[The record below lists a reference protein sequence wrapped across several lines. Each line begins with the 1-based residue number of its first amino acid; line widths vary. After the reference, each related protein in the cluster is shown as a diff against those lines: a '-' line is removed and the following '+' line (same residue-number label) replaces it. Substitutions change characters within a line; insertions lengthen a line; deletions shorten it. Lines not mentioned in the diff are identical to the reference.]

1 MKKAGRK
8 REKNVWYTRSAKVPF
23 AFPAVKG
30 IKKIPIKKIRYKII
44 GKILGTTP
52 FSAGGF
58 FPAATRLE
66 KKKNPVFSL
75 HGGCTPHVR
84 RFLRLSRQHRQ
95 VCTGASPPALLPHP
109 SDLTKKSCMFSP
121 SYRRRHAARLC
132 RSAQAVKNR
141 VFRGMVYHWR
151 RRRRRTPRKTFP
163 LTKKRGKMPH
173 SYAIKRQKG
182 NRKDRLSSR
191 AMRNCAASHAWE
203 ACKSRIPLI
212 KEDMAMVKYPAPHGR
227 REGGAF
233 SAVFCPEELPL
244 PEYGVYKA
252 KTAGRY
258 GTAGM
263 KNPGPPAKAAG
274 KPGKHGK
281 KSRGL
286 RTFCH
291 PARKPADSNPSGCGT
306 DSPAHRGG

>member
-1 MKKAGRK
+1 M
-8 REKNVWYTRSAKVPF
+8 
-23 AFPAVKG
+23 FP
-30 IKKIPIKKIRYKII
+30 P
-44 GKILGTTP
+44 
-52 FSAGGF
+52 
-58 FPAATRLE
+58 
-66 KKKNPVFSL
+66 
-75 HGGCTPHVR
+75 C
-84 RFLRLSRQHRQ
+84 
-95 VCTGASPPALLPHP
+95 
-109 SDLTKKSCMFSP
+109 
-121 SYRRRHAARLC
+121 YRRRHAARLC

-141 VFRGMVYHWR
+141 VFRGMVYHRR

-163 LTKKRGKMPH
+163 LTKNRGKMPH

-252 KTAGRY
+252 KTAERG
-258 GTAGM
+258 GNEGM
-263 KNPGPPAKAAG
+263 KNPGFPAKAAG
-274 KPGKHGK
+274 KPGKTREK
-281 KSRGL
+281 EPGL

>member
-1 MKKAGRK
+1 MHKKCVKNTDTK
-8 REKNVWYTRSAKVPF
+8 REKQVWYTRSAKVPF

-52 FSAGGF
+52 LSAGGF
-58 FPAATRLE
+58 FPAAKRLE

-163 LTKKRGKMPH
+163 LTKNRGIEAR
-173 SYAIKRQKG
+173 SYHAKRQSG
-182 NRKDRLSSR
+182 DALPR
-191 AMRNCAASHAWE
+191 
-203 ACKSRIPLI
+203 
-212 KEDMAMVKYPAPHGR
+212 
-227 REGGAF
+227 
-233 SAVFCPEELPL
+233 CP
-244 PEYGVYKA
+244 
-252 KTAGRY
+252 T
-258 GTAGM
+258 
-263 KNPGPPAKAAG
+263 PGDAKA
-274 KPGKHGK
+274 H
-281 KSRGL
+281 R
-286 RTFCH
+286 F
-291 PARKPADSNPSGCGT
+291 
-306 DSPAHRGG
+306 SPRSPP